1 MSNINPWQFTNPYIP
16 YTVIRA
22 EEVNPAFGGIAVTL
36 KAVTDELNQFV
47 PRLPAGFNGNNKAEP
62 TNPFNTL
69 LHIDEEGNFALLPVA
84 TFQLA
89 MGKDLAPIETSASNI
104 EIDGDNHGNW
114 FICDHQGP
122 TPDDYITVLVK
133 PATGTVD
140 GEFGDAPGTIALFT
154 QDTETSIQFVEAPGV
169 SVITP
174 GLMRPHSR
182 GSTVGLIAVSQNK
195 WVLVGDVA
203 LGEEVIAEPE

>member
-1 MSNINPWQFTNPYIP
+1 MSNINPWQFTSPYIP

-22 EEVNPAFGGIAVTL
+22 EEVNPNFGGIAATL
-36 KAVTDELNQFV
+36 KLVTDELNQFV

-69 LHIDEEGNFALLPVA
+69 LHIDADGDFQLLPMA

-89 MGKDLAPIETSASNI
+89 MGKDLEPIETSDSNI
-104 EIDGDNHGNW
+104 EVDGDNHGNW
-114 FICDHQGP
+114 FICDHQGA
-122 TPDDYITVLVK
+122 TAGDFIQVLVK

-140 GEFGDAPGTIALFT
+140 GEFGEAPGTIALFT

-174 GLMRPHSR
+174 GLMRPHGK
-182 GSTVGLIAVSQNK
+182 GSTVALISVSQNK

-203 LGEEVIAEPE
+203 LGEEVIADPE